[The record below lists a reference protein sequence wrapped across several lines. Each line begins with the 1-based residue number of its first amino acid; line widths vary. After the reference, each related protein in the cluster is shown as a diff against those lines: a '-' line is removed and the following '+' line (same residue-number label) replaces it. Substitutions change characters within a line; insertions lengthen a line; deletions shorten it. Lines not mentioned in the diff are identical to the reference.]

1 MKQRMRHWLE
11 NIPLTDPVERRQ
23 ASVLQFVLIGWI
35 ILAMIDQVV
44 TYIPLLFPSIG
55 ANAAPPPG
63 PIPPIFLL
71 ILSLLFVAGAL
82 LWLSPVTALILLRRG
97 RFKLAVTV
105 ATLGLLLAHSIATFS
120 LGVTNGAV
128 LVVFQIPIAL
138 AGLLAG
144 RRLLL
149 TVAGWSIALI
159 IVVTILESFS
169 PPLAGFFAAIPNP
182 DGSVPSPLMGQPV
195 ALDVG
200 FFIAVT
206 VLLTLLLD
214 RFGSA
219 LRDALSNSLERED
232 ELRAV
237 RASLEAIVTER
248 TAALQTALND
258 VQARAEEQAQ
268 LLAENEQQR
277 VMIKDLSVPVIP
289 INASTLVMPL
299 VGALDS
305 GRLRQLQEQSL
316 QAIQRTAARSLVLDI
331 TGVPIVDTQV
341 AQGLLMTVRSA
352 RLLGADV
359 TLVGIRPE
367 VAQTIVGIGIDLRDV
382 DTFSDLQSALASS
395 AA

>member
-35 ILAMIDQVV
+35 ILATIDQVV
-44 TYIPLLFPSIG
+44 TYIPFLFPSSA
-55 ANAAPPPG
+55 ANALPSG

-97 RFKLAVTV
+97 RFKLAVSV

-169 PPLAGFFAAIPNP
+169 PPLAGFFAAVPNP
-182 DGSVPSPLMGQPV
+182 DGSVPSPLTGQPV

-219 LRDALSNSLERED
+219 LRDALSNSLEREE
-232 ELRAV
+232 ELRGI
-237 RASLEAIVTER
+237 RASLETIVSER

-258 VQARAEEQAQ
+258 VQARAEAQ
-268 LLAENEQQR
+268 EKLLAENEQQR

-299 VGALDS
+299 VGALDT

-316 QAIQRTAARSLVLDI
+316 HAIQRTSARSLVLDI

-367 VAQTIVGIGIDLRDV
+367 VAQTIVGIGIDLRDI

-395 AA
+395 TA